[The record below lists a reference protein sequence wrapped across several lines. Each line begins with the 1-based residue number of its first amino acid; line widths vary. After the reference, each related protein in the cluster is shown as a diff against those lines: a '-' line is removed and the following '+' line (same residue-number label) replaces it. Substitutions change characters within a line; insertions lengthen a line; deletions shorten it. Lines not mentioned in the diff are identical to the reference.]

1 MYTSILENQISELE
15 NQLSQ
20 KDILIAFLSEEIM
33 KKSQDKLVVIDE
45 NSNISN
51 RESKGNKNPVIRNP
65 PNNGNS
71 INIGRLLRRNVK

>member
-1 MYTSILENQISELE
+1 
-15 NQLSQ
+15 
-20 KDILIAFLSEEIM
+20 M
-33 KKSQDKLVVIDE
+33 KKYQDKLEVIDE

-51 RESKGNKNPVIRNP
+51 RESRCNKNPVIGNP

>member
-20 KDILIAFLSEEIM
+20 KDILIAFLLKEIM
-33 KKSQDKLVVIDE
+33 KKYQDKLEVIDE

-51 RESKGNKNPVIRNP
+51 RESRCNKNPVIGNP